1 MSYAII
7 RNENHKMNAV
17 PLMERHNERKNKNYS
32 NKDIDSSR
40 SHLNYHLK
48 EIQSPTYQQEFE
60 RIRTRQQLKG
70 NLRLQ
75 GEKQST

>member
-48 EIQSPTYQQEFE
+48 EIQSLHTN
-60 RIRTRQQLKG
+60 R
-70 NLRLQ
+70 NLRGYEQ
-75 GEKQST
+75 DSS